1 MPETMTATEARAQIR
16 AAALDP
22 AEQQHLLTFVDR
34 FPDETFTCNTEQ
46 DLKGYARSQSIT
58 LPQWFSQWRLTMAEC
73 APEANE
79 VSVQFSDWGN
89 GEMED
94 FERARWYSL
103 SCPGLRRGSERRKMM
118 RKGSQ
123 EMRPQPLGEE
133 QDDPDEV
140 LLYNL
145 GRPRR
150 KPGDPEDPVI
160 YRAHMENLEAC
171 VSSQEDIACMI
182 FPAFSSVGEL
192 LSRVARV
199 RRGSRVIEARLKT
212 NL

>member
-16 AAALDP
+16 ASTLDP
-22 AEQQHLLTFVDR
+22 AEQQLLLTFVGR
-34 FPDETFTCNTEQ
+34 FPDEVFMRNTEQ
-46 DLKGYARSQSIT
+46 ELKRYARSQSLT

-73 APEANE
+73 ASEDNE
-79 VSVQFSDWGN
+79 VSVQFSGWGN
-89 GEMED
+89 GKMED

-103 SCPGLRRGSERRKMM
+103 SSSELQRGSERRKML

-123 EMRPQPLGEE
+123 ELRPQPLAEE

-145 GRPRR
+145 GRPRQ
-150 KPGDPEDPVI
+150 KPGNPEDPVI
-160 YRAHMENLEAC
+160 YRAHLEDLEAC

-199 RRGSRVIEARLKT
+199 RRRTRVIEARLKT